1 MHRSDARKK
10 RRATCRI
17 EHGVRG
23 GDHPV
28 GQFLRCV
35 PLSTLCVGDLRDV
48 VFRPAE
54 HLGIVGPLDEVCN
67 LGSQACGANRREV
80 CAATEFTQNRRQLH
94 RATGHVGHQGF
105 ALHRRVETE
114 TIGVG
119 SRIHGIGCRNECIEA
134 GNTGELRPTKIG
146 TAFQVRATRRARRTL
161 RLCRFPCATDDGRIE
176 IAEVR
181 RQRRTVAVAQ
191 RTTTAEHVELH
202 SVQTQLLANFTR
214 LGSEV
219 EAVTGVTDEWTRIC
233 KELGKGRF
241 DGHDP
246 RIVRPFGT
254 FVGQTGD
261 VSPTN
266 LLGLV
271 ASTLSMLFIWPQVF
285 RVYRNNTVE
294 GLAPLGAIQGM
305 SGSMLWS
312 IYGLSQSDMPLF
324 GSNLLL
330 SVAIALLGVAMMR
343 HGVLSRGTLLG
354 VVVGVLGMGVA
365 ATVISTSLVGV
376 LAFAIGASSVLPQTF
391 KVLRDPDLDGVSVSS
406 NSLLFVTSSAW
417 LTYGLAISD
426 TLVWLPNLLVIPCS
440 ALIVA
445 KARASQRRTANV
457 PAHAA

>member
-1 MHRSDARKK
+1 
-10 RRATCRI
+10 
-17 EHGVRG
+17 
-23 GDHPV
+23 
-28 GQFLRCV
+28 
-35 PLSTLCVGDLRDV
+35 
-48 VFRPAE
+48 
-54 HLGIVGPLDEVCN
+54 
-67 LGSQACGANRREV
+67 
-80 CAATEFTQNRRQLH
+80 
-94 RATGHVGHQGF
+94 
-105 ALHRRVETE
+105 
-114 TIGVG
+114 
-119 SRIHGIGCRNECIEA
+119 
-134 GNTGELRPTKIG
+134 
-146 TAFQVRATRRARRTL
+146 
-161 RLCRFPCATDDGRIE
+161 
-176 IAEVR
+176 
-181 RQRRTVAVAQ
+181 
-191 RTTTAEHVELH
+191 
-202 SVQTQLLANFTR
+202 
-214 LGSEV
+214 
-219 EAVTGVTDEWTRIC
+219 
-233 KELGKGRF
+233 
-241 DGHDP
+241 
-246 RIVRPFGT
+246 
-254 FVGQTGD
+254 
-261 VSPTN
+261 
-266 LLGLV
+266 
-271 ASTLSMLFIWPQVF
+271 MLFIWPQVF

-365 ATVISTSLVGV
+365 ATAISSSLVGV